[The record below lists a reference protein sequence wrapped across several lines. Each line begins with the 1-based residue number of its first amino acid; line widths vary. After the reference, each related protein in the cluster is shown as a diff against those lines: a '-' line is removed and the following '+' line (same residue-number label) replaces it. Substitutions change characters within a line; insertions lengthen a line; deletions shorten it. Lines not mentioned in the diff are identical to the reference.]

1 MTTEINFDDIRPYN
15 DSEINRA
22 VKRLLEEPQFIE
34 FAHLLFP
41 DLTERV
47 IRRKFKNI
55 HSTISIH
62 KRVVTPVISGIIDKT
77 TKDVTCSGIKNIKKN
92 KNYLF
97 ISNHRNILL
106 DSLLLNHLLVKN
118 HFKTVEIAIGD
129 NLLIYPWIANAVKLD
144 KSFIVKRSVPVKQM
158 LDASKQLSA
167 YIRKTITEKKNSI
180 WIAQREGRTKDG
192 DDKTQT
198 SLLKMLNM
206 SGDKTPFE
214 NFDFL
219 NIVPVA
225 ISYEYDPC
233 DALKITESIAKEN
246 NPGYKK
252 GSKDDLRSM
261 NLDISGYKGRVHFSI
276 GKPMSDK
283 LEVLNTIKNKND
295 QIKVLTSLID
305 KEIHTNYKLWPAN
318 YIAYDLLNKTAEYQ
332 DKYSQEEKEAF
343 LIYLNKQINN
353 IPEEKR
359 FNIDLLINMY
369 AQPVFNRIIHN
380 K

>member
-1 MTTEINFDDIRPYN
+1 MAPEINFDDIRPYN
-15 DSEINRA
+15 DKEIHRA
-22 VKRLLEEPQFIE
+22 VKQLLKEPQFIE
-34 FAHLLFP
+34 FSHFLYP
-41 DLTERV
+41 GLTERL
-47 IRRKFKNI
+47 IKRKLKNI
-55 HSTISIH
+55 HTTMGIH
-62 KRVVTPVISGIIDKT
+62 EHVVTPVIIDIINKT
-77 TKDVTCSGIKNIKKN
+77 TNGVTCSGIENLNKNE
-92 KNYLF
+92 NYLF
-97 ISNHRNILL
+97 LSNHRNILL
-106 DSLLLNHLLVKN
+106 DSLLLNHILVGYG
-118 HFKTVEIAIGD
+118 FETVEIAIGD
-129 NLLIYPWIANAVKLD
+129 NLLIYPWIANLVKLD

-158 LDASKQLSA
+158 LEASKQLSA

-219 NIVPVA
+219 NIVPLS

-233 DALKITESIAKEN
+233 DALKISENLAKQN
-246 NPGYKK
+246 DPNYKK
-252 GSKDDLRSM
+252 GSKDDLKSM
-261 NLDISGYKGRVHFSI
+261 HLDITGQKGRIHFSI
-276 GKPMSDK
+276 GKPMSEK
-283 LEVLNTIKNKND
+283 LQVLNSIKSKND

-305 KEIHTNYKLWPAN
+305 KEIHTSYKLWPAN
-318 YIAYDLLNKTAEYQ
+318 YIAYDLLNKTTEYN
-332 DKYSQEEKEAF
+332 DKYSQEEKELF
-343 LIYLNKQINN
+343 LDYLNKQINN

-369 AQPVFNRIIHN
+369 AHPVFNKIIHN

>member
-1 MTTEINFDDIRPYN
+1 MTSEINFDDIRPYN

-22 VKRLLEEPQFIE
+22 IKQLLEEPQFIE
-34 FAHLLFP
+34 FSRLLFP

-47 IRRKFKNI
+47 IKRKFKNI
-55 HSTISIH
+55 HSIIGIH

-77 TKDVTCSGIKNIKKN
+77 TKRVTCSGIENIKKN

-97 ISNHRNILL
+97 MSNHRNIIL
-106 DSLLLNHLLVKN
+106 DSLLLNHLLVK
-118 HFKTVEIAIGD
+118 HRFKTVEIAIGD
-129 NLLIYPWIANAVKLD
+129 NLLIYPWIRNVVKLD
-144 KSFIVKRSVPVKQM
+144 KSFIVKRNVPVKKM
-158 LDASKQLSA
+158 LEASNQLSA
-167 YIRKTITEKKNSI
+167 YIRKTITENKNSI

-219 NIVPVA
+219 NIVPLA

-233 DALKITESIAKEN
+233 DALKITERIAKKN
-246 NPGYKK
+246 NPNYKK
-252 GSKDDLRSM
+252 KPEDDLKSM

-276 GKPMSDK
+276 GKPMAEK
-283 LEVLNTIKNKND
+283 LEVLNTIKNKNN

-305 KEIHTNYKLWPAN
+305 KEIHTNYELWPAN
-318 YIAYDLLNKTAEYQ
+318 YIAYDLLNETSEYQ
-332 DKYSQEEKEAF
+332 DWYSQEEKEAF
-343 LIYLNKQINN
+343 LDYLNKQIDN
-353 IPEEKR
+353 IPKEKK

>member
-22 VKRLLEEPQFIE
+22 VKQLLEDPQFIE
-34 FAHLLFP
+34 FSHLLFP

-47 IRRKFKNI
+47 IRRKMKNI
-55 HSTISIH
+55 HSSIAIH
-62 KRVVTPVISGIIDKT
+62 KRIVTPVISEIIDKT
-77 TKDVTCSGIKNIKKN
+77 TKDVTCSGIKNIRKN

-106 DSLLLNHLLVKN
+106 DSLLLNHLLVK
-118 HFKTVEIAIGD
+118 HRFKTVEIAIGD
-129 NLLIYPWIANAVKLD
+129 NLLIYPWIENIVKLD

-192 DDKTQT
+192 DDRTQT

-206 SGDKTPFE
+206 SGDKTPLE
-214 NFDFL
+214 NFGFL
-219 NIVPVA
+219 NIVPVS

-233 DALKITESIAKEN
+233 DALKITESIAKKN
-246 NPGYKK
+246 NPDHKK
-252 GSKDDLRSM
+252 GPKDDTRSM
-261 NLDISGYKGRVHFSI
+261 KLDIYGYKGRVHFSI
-276 GKPMSDK
+276 GEPMSDK

-318 YIAYDLLNKTAEYQ
+318 YIAYDLLNKATEYQ
-332 DKYSQEEKEAF
+332 DKYSEEEKEAF

-353 IPEEKR
+353 IPEKKR

-369 AQPVFNRIIHN
+369 AQPVFNKIIHN

>member
-1 MTTEINFDDIRPYN
+1 MTSGINFDDIRPYN

-22 VKRLLEEPQFIE
+22 VKQLLEEPQFIE
-34 FAHLLFP
+34 FSHLLFP

-55 HSTISIH
+55 HSIIGIH
-62 KRVVTPVISGIIDKT
+62 KHVVTPVISGIIDKT
-77 TKDVTCSGIKNIKKN
+77 TNGVTISGIENIKRN

-97 ISNHRNILL
+97 ISNHRNIIL
-106 DSLLLNHLLVKN
+106 DSLLLNHLLVQN
-118 HFKTVEIAIGD
+118 RFKTVEIAIGD
-129 NLLIYPWIANAVKLD
+129 NLLIYPWIANVVKLD
-144 KSFIVKRSVPVKQM
+144 KTFIVKRSVPVKKM
-158 LDASKQLSA
+158 LEASNQLSA

-219 NIVPVA
+219 NIVPLA

-233 DALKITESIAKEN
+233 DALKITERIAKEN
-246 NPGYKK
+246 DPDYKK
-252 GSKDDLRSM
+252 KPKDDIRSM
-261 NLDISGYKGRVHFSI
+261 NRDISGYKGRVHFSI
-276 GKPMSDK
+276 GEPMADK

-295 QIKVLTSLID
+295 QIKILTSLID
-305 KEIHTNYKLWPAN
+305 KEIHTNYKLWSAN

-332 DKYSQEEKEAF
+332 DKYSQEEKDAF
-343 LIYLNKQINN
+343 LKYLNKQIDN
-353 IPEEKR
+353 IPEEKS